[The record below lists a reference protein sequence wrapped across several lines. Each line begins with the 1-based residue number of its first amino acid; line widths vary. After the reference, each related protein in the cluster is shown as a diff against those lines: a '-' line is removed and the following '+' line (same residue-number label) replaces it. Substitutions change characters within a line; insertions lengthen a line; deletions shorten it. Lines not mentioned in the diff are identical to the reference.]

1 MPPLEGIVAREE
13 RRASIRPRLHLRH
26 LHFHRNTRIAGS
38 GEVAMDAR
46 FREFLARELEQI
58 KAQGLWKEEWPILG
72 AQGPEIRVAGRDRPV
87 LNFCANNY
95 LGLSSHPELLAAA
108 HRTLDEWGYGMS
120 SVRFICGTQ
129 ALHRELEERVAAFLG
144 FEDAVLYAAC
154 FDANGGVFEPLLGAD
169 DAILTDKL
177 NHASII
183 DGVRL
188 CKARRYLYEHLDLG
202 DLEAKLREAQGARF
216 RMIVTDGVFSM
227 DGDVAPLGEICD
239 LADVHRALV
248 LVDDSHATGFMGRTG
263 RGTPEH
269 CGVAGRVD
277 LLTTTFGK
285 ALGGAMGGCI
295 AGRRETVDLLRQR
308 SRPYLFSNSLAPVV
322 AGATLRA
329 LALLAST
336 TELRDRL
343 ESNTMLFRAR
353 MTAAG
358 FEIRPGVH
366 PIVPILFSRFTPE
379 DAPLAQ
385 RFARALLD
393 EGIYVKGFFFP
404 VVPRGQSRIRVQ
416 LSAAHTKDH
425 IERAVAAFTKVGRA
439 LNVLAA

>member
-1 MPPLEGIVAREE
+1 VD
-13 RRASIRPRLHLRH
+13 PRFDEH
-26 LHFHRNTRIAGS
+26 A
-38 GEVAMDAR
+38 
-46 FREFLARELEQI
+46 ARELEEIQ
-58 KAQGLWKEEWPILG
+58 KQGLYKEEWPIHG
-72 AQGPEIRVAGRDRPV
+72 KQGPEIQVGGRTV

-95 LGLSSHPELLAAA
+95 LGLSGHPELLKAA
-108 HRTLDEWGYGMS
+108 HQALDEWGYGLS

-129 ALHRELEERVAAFLG
+129 ELHLELEKRIAAFLG
-144 FEDAVLYAAC
+144 EEDAILYAAC
-154 FDANGGVFEPLLGAD
+154 FDANGGVFEPLLSAD

-188 CKARRYLYEHLDLG
+188 CKAQRLVYEHADVA
-202 DLEAKLREAQGARF
+202 DLEARLKETQERRF
-216 RMIVTDGVFSM
+216 RLIVTDGVFSM
-227 DGDVAPLGEICD
+227 DGDVAPLPAIAD
-239 LADVHRALV
+239 LADRYRALL

-263 RGTPEH
+263 RGTWEH
-269 CGVAGRVD
+269 HGLAPGRVD
-277 LLTTTFGK
+277 LITTTFGK
-285 ALGGAMGGCI
+285 ALGGALGGCT
-295 AGRRETVDLLRQR
+295 AGSRETIALLRQR
-308 SRPYLFSNSLAPVV
+308 SRPYLFSNSLAPAVV
-322 AGATLRA
+322 GATLRA
-329 LALLAST
+329 LQLLEAS

-343 ESNTMLFRAR
+343 EQNTVFFRER

-366 PIVPILFSRFTPE
+366 PIVPIMFSRFAPE

-416 LSAAHTKDH
+416 LSAAHRPEH
-425 IERAVAAFTKVGRA
+425 IDRAVEAFAAVGRR
-439 LNVLAA
+439 LGVLPA

>member
-1 MPPLEGIVAREE
+1 
-13 RRASIRPRLHLRH
+13 
-26 LHFHRNTRIAGS
+26 
-38 GEVAMDAR
+38 MDPS
-46 FREFLARELEQI
+46 FREFLAGELKSI
-58 KAQGLWKEEWPILG
+58 RDQGLYKEEWPILG
-72 AQGPEIRVAGRDRPV
+72 HQGPEIRVQGRSEPV

-95 LGLSSHPELLAAA
+95 LGLSGDPQLLHAA
-108 HRTLDEWGYGMS
+108 HQALDEWGYGLS

-129 ALHRELEERVAAFLG
+129 ALHTELERRVAAFLG
-144 FEDAVLYAAC
+144 MEAAILYVAC
-154 FDANGGVFEPLLGAD
+154 FDANGGVFEPLLGTD

-188 CKARRYLYEHLDLG
+188 CKARRFVYEHADLA
-202 DLEAKLREAQGARF
+202 DLEAKLREAASARF

-227 DGDVAPLGEICD
+227 DGDIAPLAGICD
-239 LADVHRALV
+239 LADRHRALV
-248 LVDDSHATGFMGRTG
+248 LVDDSHATGFIGKTG

-277 LLTTTFGK
+277 ILTTTFGK
-285 ALGGAMGGCI
+285 ALGGASGGAI
-295 AGRRETVDLLRQR
+295 AARQETVDLLRQR
-308 SRPYLFSNSLAPVV
+308 SRPYLFSNTLAPVV
-322 AGATLRA
+322 AGATLKA
-329 LALLAST
+329 LERLSQT

-343 ESNTMLFRAR
+343 ERNTLAFRER

-366 PIVPILFSRFTPE
+366 PIVPIMFSRFAPD

-393 EGIYVKGFFFP
+393 EGVYVKGFFFP
-404 VVPRGQSRIRVQ
+404 VVPRGLSRIRVQ
-416 LSAAHTKDH
+416 LSAAHTPEH
-425 IERAVAAFTKVGRA
+425 VERAVAAFTRVGRA
-439 LNVLAA
+439 LGVLAA